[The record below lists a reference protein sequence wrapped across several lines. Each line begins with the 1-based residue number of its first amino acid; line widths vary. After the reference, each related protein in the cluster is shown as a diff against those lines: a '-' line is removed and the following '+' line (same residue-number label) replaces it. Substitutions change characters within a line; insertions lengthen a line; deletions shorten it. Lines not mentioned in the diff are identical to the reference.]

1 MTPGFSNTSKTR
13 PLIIAKLQESINDK
27 SAIIHSKRMLDEL
40 KVFIWKNNRA
50 EAQGGYNDDLTMAWA
65 IAMYVRETA
74 FRIQTGNANIARSIW
89 ENVTSTGNHTDMI
102 YVPQNNNNPTQID
115 NGKGGVEDISWIYK

>member
-1 MTPGFSNTSKTR
+1 
-13 PLIIAKLQESINDK
+13 
-27 SAIIHSKRMLDEL
+27 
-40 KVFIWKNNRA
+40 
-50 EAQGGYNDDLTMAWA
+50 MAWA

-89 ENVTSTGNHTDMI
+89 ENVTSTSNHTDMI